1 MTAIDFLA
9 LPATLLI
16 GCVTIGI
23 IAALFADKGATD
35 D

>member
-1 MTAIDFLA
+1 MNAMDFLT

-23 IAALFADKGATD
+23 IAAWFADKGAND